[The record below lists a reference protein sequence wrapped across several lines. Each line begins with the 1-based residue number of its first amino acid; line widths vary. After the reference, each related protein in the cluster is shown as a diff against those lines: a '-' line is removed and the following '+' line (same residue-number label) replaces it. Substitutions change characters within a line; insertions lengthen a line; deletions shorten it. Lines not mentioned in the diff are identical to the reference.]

1 MTAANAPGTEP
12 ARAPE
17 RVVLDATIVV
27 TPDLDTGLALQLE
40 AGRLTVHARLASE
53 ALHEPVYLI
62 FRGYRDAD
70 PAALIELPISRAGE
84 SVSTAL
90 VGGLY
95 ACNLHANPRQSR
107 DPDRT
112 HHAHVVALRLTLAPT
127 R

>member
-12 ARAPE
+12 ATAPE
-17 RVVLDATIVV
+17 PVVLDATVVV
-27 TPDLDTGLALQLE
+27 TPDLDTGLALLLE

-70 PAALIELPISRAGE
+70 PVALIEFPISRAGE
-84 SVSTAL
+84 STSTAL

-95 ACNLHANPRQSR
+95 ACNLHANPRVSR
-107 DPDRT
+107 DADLT
-112 HHAHVVALRLTLAPT
+112 HHAHFVALRLALTPA